1 MVVSSLYNFYSFFV
15 GTVDDKNIN
24 VSSLSMVY
32 FLSQLSNIIGNTVFL
47 FDPDHIIPKEID
59 FQMLHFNSNV
69 QYVPCGLC
77 LGPVKKMR
85 LSNY

>member
-1 MVVSSLYNFYSFFV
+1 MVVSSLYDSYSLFV
-15 GTVDDKNIN
+15 GTVDDKWIY
-24 VSSLSMVY
+24 VSSLSIVY
-32 FLSQLSNIIGNTVFL
+32 FLSKFSNIIGNTVFL
-47 FDPDHIIPKEID
+47 IHPDHIIPKEMD

-69 QYVPCGLC
+69 QYLPCGLC